1 MGRPRQFD
9 EDVAISAA
17 MELFWRK
24 GYGATTPAE
33 LTDALGVGKGS
44 FYNAF
49 GSKHALFEQAL
60 RRYGDERVARL
71 TAILTQPGPVRK
83 RLQAALERL
92 ATTSNRH
99 LRHRGCLATNT
110 AAELGGLDHS
120 ASEIVRSI
128 FDRIERALQS
138 TIEEGQRN
146 GEIDVDRDAQD
157 VASLLLTTIVGM
169 AVMAK
174 TADRGGRLRRVIAAL
189 MASF

>member
-24 GYGATTPAE
+24 GYGATTPAD

-110 AAELGGLDHS
+110 AVELGGLDHS

-189 MASF
+189 IASF